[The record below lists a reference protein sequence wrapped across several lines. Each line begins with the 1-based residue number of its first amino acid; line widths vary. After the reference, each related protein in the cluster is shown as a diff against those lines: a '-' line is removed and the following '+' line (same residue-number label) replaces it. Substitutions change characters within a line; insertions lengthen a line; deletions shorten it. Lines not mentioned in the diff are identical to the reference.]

1 MDEVSLHID
10 APAERIYDI
19 VSDLPGM
26 GRWSPEN
33 TGGKWL
39 EGETGAK
46 VGARFR
52 GWNKHGVMRWFTTST
67 ITKADRPSCVEWEV
81 RESSTR
87 WGYRL
92 EADGD
97 GTLVTEYREHYR
109 KTNPLVTLFQK
120 SGIIGKEREG
130 LMVEGMKTT
139 LDRVKEAAEAD

>member
-10 APAERIYDI
+10 APAERIYEI

-39 EGETGAK
+39 KGATGAA
-46 VGARFR
+46 VGAKFR
-52 GWNKHGVMRWFTTST
+52 GWNKHGAMRWFTTST
-67 ITKADRPSCVEWEV
+67 ITKADRPNCVEWEV

-92 EADGD
+92 EPDGD
-97 GTLVTEYREHYR
+97 GTLVTEYREPYR
-109 KTNPLVTLFQK
+109 KTNPLVKLFQR
-120 SGIIGKEREG
+120 SGAIGKERET
-130 LMVEGMKTT
+130 LMVEGMHAT
-139 LDRVKEAAEAD
+139 LQRVKAAVEG